1 MTTFSL
7 LGGSQTSPIENRER
21 KIIEVD
27 DPELN
32 VCLYV
37 MDAGTKQD
45 ALPYVAYSP
54 VDPSSSPGENAALCL
69 RALEP
74 EESATIEFDL
84 LGEDRS
90 PELDESMDRAE
101 IHWRVVDTDDDG
113 IIGEGD
119 FAAGLASLDLSL
131 KQGGEVS
138 PERIFEVQIGPA
150 GAEPFEVVQ
159 SAQVHLLRDRL
170 SWWFE
175 PCSIDFGWRPSQ
187 PEMRKDTG
195 EYRHPQRTAYTR
207 EALQSIYAF
216 LAMEGKGIF
225 PKGSWLK
232 PSVTCFGEF
241 NEKLKEAHG
250 ADLIDLNTVERLDL
264 TSVVSLNSQN
274 ERINALGYTLTKQS
288 AYHNLDPN
296 PAFKVRAKRERV
308 NWVMEAVE
316 NIGDTRLPLAVLLA
330 KWQTE
335 GSLKVNGSD
344 SIVEQYSS
352 EWLRDP
358 ESGFDPKGGWSSS
371 TGAKLYYAYATAWSG
386 LGADF
391 LTTHIKGEN
400 DNRLILNDFDN
411 SYQHFISQADRFGG
425 RGFGASILGDLDVTL
440 AEKSWGSYYM
450 VTGNAAFFTKM
461 LEMAG
466 RFFLSEWKEY
476 GADITYMAYN
486 VGGSTYGKVLNAYNS
501 GKYLERTR
509 LSFVDWVMHYE
520 IRDNEWKKPRRN
532 ALRFHFYRKVFEG
545 ENI

>member
-1 MTTFSL
+1 
-7 LGGSQTSPIENRER
+7 
-21 KIIEVD
+21 
-27 DPELN
+27 
-32 VCLYV
+32 

-69 RALEP
+69 RALAP

-150 GAEPFEVVQ
+150 GAEPFEVVR

-216 LAMEGKGIF
+216 LAMEDKGRF
-225 PKGSWLK
+225 PKKSWLK

-241 NEKLKEAHG
+241 NEQLKKVHG
-250 ADLIDLNTVERLDL
+250 ADLIDLNTIERLDL
-264 TSVVSLNSQN
+264 SSVISLNSYDQ
-274 ERINALGYTLTKQS
+274 RVKALGYTLTKQT
-288 AYHNLDPN
+288 AYHGLDDN
-296 PAFKVRAKRERV
+296 PAFQVRRKRERV
-308 NWVMEAVE
+308 EWAMEAVE
-316 NIGDTRLPLAVLLA
+316 NIGDPRL
-330 KWQTE
+330 
-335 GSLKVNGSD
+335 
-344 SIVEQYSS
+344 
-352 EWLRDP
+352 
-358 ESGFDPKGGWSSS
+358 
-371 TGAKLYYAYATAWSG
+371 
-386 LGADF
+386 
-391 LTTHIKGEN
+391 
-400 DNRLILNDFDN
+400 
-411 SYQHFISQADRFGG
+411 
-425 RGFGASILGDLDVTL
+425 
-440 AEKSWGSYYM
+440 
-450 VTGNAAFFTKM
+450 
-461 LEMAG
+461 
-466 RFFLSEWKEY
+466 
-476 GADITYMAYN
+476 
-486 VGGSTYGKVLNAYNS
+486 
-501 GKYLERTR
+501 
-509 LSFVDWVMHYE
+509 
-520 IRDNEWKKPRRN
+520 
-532 ALRFHFYRKVFEG
+532 
-545 ENI
+545 